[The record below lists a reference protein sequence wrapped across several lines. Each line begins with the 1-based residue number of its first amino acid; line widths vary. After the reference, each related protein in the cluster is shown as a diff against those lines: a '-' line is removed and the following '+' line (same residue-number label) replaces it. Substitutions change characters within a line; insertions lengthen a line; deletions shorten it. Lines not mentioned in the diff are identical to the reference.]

1 MHYNVIRG
9 KYVEREMCCM
19 KKENLELAIKLRHE
33 LHQNPEPSNH
43 EIWTKKRLIDFL
55 KEHTSLEIVD
65 RGLWFYAIYHAG
77 ADKPNIAYRADFDAI
92 PMDEGIELP
101 YGSKNPGVAHKCGH
115 DGHSASLAAFAL
127 EVDQEGADKNIYFL
141 FQHAEET
148 GDGAFQA
155 KVFIKEN
162 NIEEIFACHNMS
174 GQPLKSIN
182 VIEGTSNYA
191 SMGMIIKMIGKPSHA
206 SQPELGRNPAYAI
219 AKLIDAIPEWTA
231 PGKNRGEVLCTV
243 IQVNVGE
250 RAFGIS
256 ASEGELLL
264 TIRAEFE
271 EELDKLQE
279 NFEKLATEE
288 AEKAKLKVSFEYND
302 VFPVTAN
309 HPESNVKVRETAV
322 EKGFELNEME
332 KGHRGSEDYGWYT
345 KETKGTIF
353 WIGNGKDYPALHTFE
368 YDFPDENI
376 EIAVEMFK
384 GLAAK

>member
-1 MHYNVIRG
+1 
-9 KYVEREMCCM
+9 
-19 KKENLELAIKLRHE
+19 
-33 LHQNPEPSNH
+33 
-43 EIWTKKRLIDFL
+43 
-55 KEHTSLEIVD
+55 
-65 RGLWFYAIYHAG
+65 
-77 ADKPNIAYRADFDAI
+77 
-92 PMDEGIELP
+92 
-101 YGSKNPGVAHKCGH
+101 
-115 DGHSASLAAFAL
+115 
-127 EVDQEGADKNIYFL
+127 
-141 FQHAEET
+141 
-148 GDGAFQA
+148 
-155 KVFIKEN
+155 
-162 NIEEIFACHNMS
+162 
-174 GQPLKSIN
+174 
-182 VIEGTSNYA
+182 
-191 SMGMIIKMIGKPSHA
+191 MIGKPSHA

-353 WIGNGKDYPALHTFE
+353 WIGNGKDHPALHTFE

>member
-162 NIEEIFACHNMS
+162 NIEEIFAYHNMS

-191 SMGMIIKMIGKPSHA
+191 SRGMIIKMIGKPSHA

>member
-1 MHYNVIRG
+1 
-9 KYVEREMCCM
+9 M
-19 KKENLELAIKLRHE
+19 KRENLELAIKLRHE

-43 EIWTKKRLIDFL
+43 EVWTKKRLIDFL

-77 ADKPNIAYRADFDAI
+77 DDKPSIAYRADFDAI

-115 DGHSASLAAFAL
+115 DGHSAALAAFAL
-127 EVDQEGADKNIYFL
+127 EIDQNGAEKNIYFL

-162 NIEEIFACHNMS
+162 NIEEIFAYHNMS
-174 GQPLKSIN
+174 GEPLRSVN

-191 SMGMIIKMIGKPSHA
+191 SRGMIIKMIGKPSHA
-206 SQPELGRNPAYAI
+206 SQPELGRNPAFAI

-243 IQVNVGE
+243 IQVNIGE

-279 NFEKLATEE
+279 NFEKLAMEE
-288 AEKAKLKVSFEYND
+288 ADKAKLKVSFEYND

-309 HPESNVKVRETAV
+309 HPESNIKVRKVAMD
-322 EKGFELNEME
+322 KSFELNEME

-353 WIGNGKDYPALHTFE
+353 WIGNGVNYPPLHTFE

-376 EIAVEMFK
+376 EVAVEMFK
-384 GLAAK
+384 GLAAL